1 MRIILTLQVA
11 PDEQDARMVNRNVS
25 PMQLDFPEITVV
37 EDEDRPTEIRNDM
50 HDVEMQIETKSVQVT
65 VVHTMKASDGRIL
78 GINMKAPSESFGPSG
93 FTHCTFTSCQ

>member
-11 PDEQDARMVNRNVS
+11 PGEQDARMVNRNVS
-25 PMQLDFPEITVV
+25 PMQLDFQEITVV

-50 HDVEMQIETKSVQVT
+50 PDVEMQIETKSVQVT

-78 GINMKAPSESFGPSG
+78 GINMKVRSESFGPSG